1 MSFAGHIFDM
11 IARINSDL
19 LKKRSY
25 FKTVRPYLKEL
36 NKKIASKSIT
46 KEEREEIIKIKKD
59 RIKENKK
66 RF

>member
-11 IARINSDL
+11 IAKNKANSDL

-46 KEEREEIIKIKKD
+46 KEEREEIIK
-59 RIKENKK
+59 NKK
-66 RF
+66 G